1 MAQAAT
7 VIIMTGSTV
16 WNDYALSSYILTDP
30 SAQTVAPRVAFFFS
44 DNTNNLGIAA
54 AASLIATAPW

>member
-16 WNDYALSSYILTDP
+16 WKDYALSSYILTDP
-30 SAQTVAPRVAFFFS
+30 SVQIVAPRVAFFFS
-44 DNTNNLGIAA
+44 ANTNNLGIAA
-54 AASLIATAPW
+54 VASLIATAPW